1 MLPVLIMTIVLTVYG
16 NTSRRTEFQ
25 CSYWEDRHFNLHAN
39 CSKRNFTS
47 IPVVLS
53 GIVSLDLS
61 GNRIKVVHNKTFLKL
76 SHLWELNLSFNR
88 IEWLEIGT
96 FSGLES
102 LQVLIL
108 RKNGLAYNS
117 RHFSKSIFKPLKF
130 LTYLDISLQRGW
142 FEERNSTWFSQF
154 VISDLTNLQS
164 IEIDIFASTTDYVF
178 REGFLSLSKLKKV
191 KAGYC
196 VMNANEKAFVN
207 IPHVDQIDITDCV
220 INSYAVG
227 TFSGR
232 QVKYL
237 NLSSTNPQ
245 LAVWSNILQDFKRY
259 TINTLVLTDTLE
271 ALRKMW
277 EHLVFDA
284 LNKTDLQKLFLNQNE
299 IQKFCLSCQVHD
311 FDLPLTLKYLDLSSN
326 KLICFC
332 LSMPHLSSL
341 NLQHNNLRDYFR
353 SNTYYPSH
361 PTNMTVIN
369 FAFNNLD
376 YLNVSIFHGHQR
388 LRVLNLSNNYLTD
401 IDFDISHLTLLE
413 VLDLSNNRIQKF
425 SEKSMKKLNVLFD
438 SSNVKVNLGGNVLQ
452 CSCDD
457 ISFIEWLLDKHN
469 YFSAKHDTK
478 CKFGNGTSIFL
489 TEFRS
494 TMLQLKENCASRLVL
509 IICISIA
516 ITSML
521 IIAII
526 GIQQNASVDE
536 TQDERIFALERTIKK
551 LETIVEN
558 VTKSKDKSE
567 KPVMFYAK
575 ISGRSFTFQMQSTVV
590 FETVILNIGGHYDQ
604 YDGIF
609 VAPRKGVYMFSW
621 TVSIGISKY
630 VVTELVVEDKIIS
643 GTGNTDTNGGHHS
656 ASMTAL
662 CRMDKDEHAFI
673 RTASYSSANVFY
685 SYPNYPQTSFLG
697 MLVFDE
703 K

>member
-1 MLPVLIMTIVLTVYG
+1 
-16 NTSRRTEFQ
+16 
-25 CSYWEDRHFNLHAN
+25 
-39 CSKRNFTS
+39 
-47 IPVVLS
+47 
-53 GIVSLDLS
+53 
-61 GNRIKVVHNKTFLKL
+61 
-76 SHLWELNLSFNR
+76 
-88 IEWLEIGT
+88 
-96 FSGLES
+96 
-102 LQVLIL
+102 
-108 RKNGLAYNS
+108 
-117 RHFSKSIFKPLKF
+117 
-130 LTYLDISLQRGW
+130 
-142 FEERNSTWFSQF
+142 
-154 VISDLTNLQS
+154 
-164 IEIDIFASTTDYVF
+164 
-178 REGFLSLSKLKKV
+178 
-191 KAGYC
+191 
-196 VMNANEKAFVN
+196 MNANEKAFVN
-207 IPHVDQIDITDCV
+207 IPHVDQIHITDCV

-271 ALRKMW
+271 ALRNMW

-284 LNKTDLQKLFLNQNE
+284 LNKTGLQKLFLNQNE
-299 IQKFCLSCQVHD
+299 IKKFCLSCQVHD

-353 SNTYYPSH
+353 SNTYYPSY

-438 SSNVKVNLGGNVLQ
+438 SSNVKINLGGNVLQ

-457 ISFIEWLLDKHN
+457 ISFIEWSLDKHN
-469 YFSAKHDTK
+469 YFSAKNDTK

-521 IIAII
+521 VIAII
-526 GIQQNASVDE
+526 GIVYRYRWRLRYTYYMVKSKYKRDNISSNDDKKYTYDAFISYSDNEQDFIVRECIPNLEEGGNA
-536 TQDERIFALERTIKK
+536 K
-551 LETIVEN
+551 LCIHKRDFLPGNEISYNITNSIHESRKV
-558 VTKSKDKSE
+558 VCIITKSFLESYYYMFEFNMARMESIYSRSGENILFLVFFEQFRSKDL
-567 KPVMFYAK
+567 PLVMLELVQNDSY
-575 ISGRSFTFQMQSTVV
+575 IEYPNDEQGNVV
-590 FETVILNIGGHYDQ
+590 FWEKMKETM
-604 YDGIF
+604 
-609 VAPRKGVYMFSW
+609 K
-621 TVSIGISKY
+621 
-630 VVTELVVEDKIIS
+630 
-643 GTGNTDTNGGHHS
+643 
-656 ASMTAL
+656 
-662 CRMDKDEHAFI
+662 
-673 RTASYSSANVFY
+673 
-685 SYPNYPQTSFLG
+685 
-697 MLVFDE
+697 
-703 K
+703 